1 MNQRYFLIGLI
12 MLVFFVISYI
22 TNILGTII
30 PDVISGFEIS
40 GTLAGFLAFSFFI
53 AYGVMSIPSGFL
65 LEKYHERPILVGS
78 FVLVFIGSS
87 IFALFP
93 NYIAASL
100 SLFIIGSGM
109 AALQVAV
116 NPLLR
121 VSAGEEHFAFYSVL
135 VQLVFGFASY
145 LSPYTYTY
153 LVRSIKEV
161 STDKGFFIDFLSN
174 NVPANLPWVSLYWLF
189 ALIALAMIII
199 VYFSKYPEVELQED
213 EKAGRKETY
222 KLLLKDKYVILY
234 FFGIFSYVGSE
245 QGVANWVS
253 QFLYQYHGMDPL
265 QEGAKVVSLFWGLLT
280 AGCLL
285 GLILLKIMDSRKV
298 LIIFSGSALVT
309 LTFALFGNADIALFA
324 FPLMGFFLSVMWGVI
339 FSLALNSIK
348 MHHGSFSGILVT
360 GIVGGA
366 FVPLIIGGISDFF
379 SLKVG
384 MMVLYLTVGYIFA
397 IGFWANPLVKNKTI
411 SSSKE

>member
-65 LEKYHERPILVGS
+65 LEKYHERSILVGS

-153 LVRSIKEV
+153 LVKSIKEV
-161 STDKGFFIDFLSN
+161 STDKGFFIEFLSN

-189 ALIALAMIII
+189 AVIALAMVVI

-234 FFGIFSYVGSE
+234 FFGIFAYVGSE

>member
-65 LEKYHERPILVGS
+65 LEKYHERSILVGS

-153 LVRSIKEV
+153 LVKSIKEV
-161 STDKGFFIDFLSN
+161 STDKGFFIEFLSN

-189 ALIALAMIII
+189 AVIALAMVVI

-234 FFGIFSYVGSE
+234 FFGIFAYVGSE

-265 QEGAKVVSLFWGLLT
+265 QEGDKVVSLFWGLLT